1 MGITKTMNVGID
13 LGTSRTVIACDNG
26 VRTFVPSYV
35 GYAKDAVTE
44 KMLGKKIVFGEEAL
58 KYKMGLNLY
67 RPIENGVIRFSDESD
82 AQGEGYKKSLEVSR
96 ELLKHVISLAIKEER
111 ADNLI
116 IRGVVGA
123 PALASLSNKK
133 AILDITKGI
142 LNGVMVVSEPF
153 TVAYNLGCLYN
164 YLIIDIGAGTVDLCR
179 MHGAIPTEED
189 QITSLM
195 AGDHID
201 KTFLKLVK
209 EKYQE
214 VNLTVN
220 MIKRFKE
227 ENAFISSHGER
238 VTIEIPVHGKPKSY
252 DVTDELRQACKEIV
266 PDIVNGIQ
274 QLVATSD
281 PEFQNELKG
290 NIILAG
296 GGSQIIGLK
305 KEIENYMQK
314 TLGYGRVTKIEEPL
328 FAGANGALMLARDMP
343 DEYWDEIA
351 DSDD

>member
-1 MGITKTMNVGID
+1 MGTTKAINVGID

-26 VRTFVPSYV
+26 IRTFVPSFV

-44 KMLGKKIVFGEEAL
+44 KMLGKKIVFGNEAL
-58 KYKMGLNLY
+58 KYKMGLELY
-67 RPIENGVIRFSDESD
+67 KPIENGVIRYSDESD
-82 AQGEGYKKSLEVSR
+82 EETDGYKKSLEVSR
-96 ELLKHVISLAIKEER
+96 ELLKHVVELAVKDEK

-123 PALASLSNKK
+123 PALATLNNKK
-133 AILDITKGI
+133 AILNITKGI
-142 LNGVMVVSEPF
+142 LNDVMVVSEPF
-153 TVAYNLGCLYN
+153 TVAYHLGCLYN

-179 MHGAIPTEED
+179 MHGTIPSPED
-189 QITSLM
+189 QITSTL

-201 KTFLKLVK
+201 RTFLKLVH
-209 EKYQE
+209 EKYE
-214 VNLTVN
+214 EANLTVN

-227 ENAFISSHGER
+227 ENAFVSTQGER
-238 VTIEIPVHGKPKSY
+238 VTIDIPVHGKPRTY

-266 PDIVNGIQ
+266 PDIVEGIRK
-274 QLVATSD
+274 LVATFD
-281 PEFQNELKG
+281 PEYQNELKG

-296 GGSQIIGLK
+296 GGSQIVGLK
-305 KEIENYMQK
+305 KEIETYMLE

-343 DEYWDEIA
+343 EEYWDEIA
-351 DSDD
+351 DPE

>member
-1 MGITKTMNVGID
+1 MASRKTLNVGID

-26 VRTFVPSYV
+26 IRTFVPSYV

-44 KMLGKKIVFGEEAL
+44 KMLGKKIVFGDDAL
-58 KYKMGLNLY
+58 KYKMGLELY
-67 RPIENGVIRFSDESD
+67 KPIENGVIKFSDDPD
-82 AQGEGYKKSLEVSR
+82 AHNTGYKKSLEVSR
-96 ELLKHVISLAIKEER
+96 ELLKHVISLVIKDEPK
-111 ADNLI
+111 DNLI

-123 PALASLSNKK
+123 PALASLNNKK

-142 LNGVMVVSEPF
+142 LDGVMVVSEPF

-179 MHGAIPTEED
+179 MHGTIPSEED

-201 KTFLKLVK
+201 RTLLKLVHK
-209 EKYQE
+209 RYPEA
-214 VNLTVN
+214 NLTVN

-227 ENAFISSHGER
+227 ENAFISSQGEK
-238 VTIEIPVHGKPKSY
+238 VTIEIPVNGKPTTY
-252 DVTDELRQACKEIV
+252 DVTDELRLACKEIV
-266 PDIVNGIQ
+266 PDIVEGIKK
-274 QLVATSD
+274 LVATSD

-290 NIILAG
+290 NIVLAG
-296 GGSQIIGLK
+296 GGSQISGLK

-343 DEYWDEIA
+343 DEYWDEITEE
-351 DSDD
+351 